1 MIKVEVNLVGT
12 VKRDATMRTDN
23 KTNRQYLSF
32 VMTVNIPDGKGKG
45 RDMEVLVNCTMP
57 IRMTFHSMWRNEGLW
72 HKAVLPSVER
82 AMITSSI

>member
-1 MIKVEVNLVGT
+1 MIKAEVNLVGT

-45 RDMEVLVNCTMP
+45 RDMEVLVNMYNAQKNDVSLYVIFP
-57 IRMTFHSMWRNEGLW
+57 FVN
-72 HKAVLPSVER
+72 
-82 AMITSSI
+82 